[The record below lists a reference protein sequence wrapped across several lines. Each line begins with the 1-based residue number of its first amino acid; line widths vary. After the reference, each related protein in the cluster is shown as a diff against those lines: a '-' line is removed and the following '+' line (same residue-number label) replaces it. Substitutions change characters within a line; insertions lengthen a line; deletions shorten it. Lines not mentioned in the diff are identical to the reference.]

1 MKVGCDHIT
10 CFDWQSEHGSD
21 SVIQSLGLKWP
32 HKFPHTFLVL
42 LPLTIIKKP
51 RWMLVQGGGK
61 TPKRGLKWSMPI
73 LGQLTY
79 GPTTMEINDVVKNH
93 WLGGWFVRQCYY
105 DSQWLIQS
113 VIWIPSVWTHGR
125 QVFCH
130 LSQSL
135 IDSLAL
141 GWAPSL
147 QPVQSWALLGAAPSS
162 PFFWYLM

>member
-113 VIWIPSVWTHGR
+113 VIWIPFCLNPWKASFLPLVTESDWQLGPGVGPIPSACSV
-125 QVFCH
+125 
-130 LSQSL
+130 L
-135 IDSLAL
+135 SLAGCCPL
-141 GWAPSL
+141 KPI
-147 QPVQSWALLGAAPSS
+147 LLG
-162 PFFWYLM
+162 